1 MPEIV
6 DTIPGWVHE
15 ITNIGR
21 EELIV
26 MLWANEIFDPKR
38 PDTISAKV

>member
-1 MPEIV
+1 MITLELKVSDEVPEIV

-26 MLWANEIFDPKR
+26 MLWLTK
-38 PDTISAKV
+38 S